1 MKNNGTIVFVTGS
14 KTLTGA
20 DFSMISF
27 IKKLKKENYDVVVL
41 INGEGRT
48 TDYYRKNNI
57 NYMVVPFKTWYY
69 HNNNKILSFIL
80 KFYKNIYNIF
90 SAMFFSIKFKNLKN
104 VKLIY
109 NNGFTNNFSY
119 YLSIFNNKKLL
130 YHMREFGD
138 LDFGWNFVAKN
149 KIVQYNKIEHKVDLF
164 IAISE
169 AVKESF
175 DGVNNYNKISV
186 VYNGVEVKNN
196 EKKTH
201 DNNIIKIVIVGRLS
215 KEKGHIVLL
224 NAMKELIDKKFN
236 NIVLDIYGDGEEKE
250 NILSFISSN
259 GLQKYVYLKG
269 FKSDINLSDYDIGI
283 MASVA
288 EAFGRVT
295 VEYMMSGLVTIAAD
309 SGANPE
315 IINNYENGLLFSQ
328 GNAFDLANKIIDV
341 VSNKNLMKKIKING
355 QKTAREKFSESNYV
369 NNLFKLLKSK
379 CLI

>member
-57 NYMVVPFKTWYY
+57 NYVVVPFKTWYS

-175 DGVNNYNKISV
+175 DGVNNYDKISV

-224 NAMKELIDKKFN
+224 KAMKELIDKKFN

-341 VSNKNLMKKIKING
+341 VSNKNLMKKIKTNG

-379 CLI
+379 SLI